1 MNPKCCATRA
11 TESKHVTLD
20 ELMKQI
26 HEINRQKN
34 EVARIKLPNE
44 LERKVF
50 AELIKRKDEIK
61 ESMHNCVDDL

>member
-11 TESKHVTLD
+11 TENKHATLD

-34 EVARIKLPNE
+34 EVARIGLPDK
-44 LERKVF
+44 LEREVF

-61 ESMHNCVDDL
+61 ESMHNCVDAL

>member
-11 TESKHVTLD
+11 SENRHVTLD

-26 HEINRQKN
+26 HKINRQKD
-34 EVARIKLPNE
+34 EVMRIKLPDE
-44 LERKVF
+44 LEKEVF
-50 AELIKRKDEIK
+50 AELEKRKDEIK